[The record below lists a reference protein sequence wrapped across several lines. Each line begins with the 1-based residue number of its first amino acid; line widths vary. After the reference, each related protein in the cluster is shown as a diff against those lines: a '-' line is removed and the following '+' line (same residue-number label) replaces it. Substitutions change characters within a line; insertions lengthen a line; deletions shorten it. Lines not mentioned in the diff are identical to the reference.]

1 MTEQKTYTPED
12 IAKLVLYVRCA
23 ARKYK
28 LKQYYLYVLYTCYMQ
43 YKGDK
48 KAYIS
53 RYVVGWSLMPSSISK
68 VLKDLIN
75 YKLIER
81 VSNDTFIF
89 TPLAI
94 EVLNYID
101 DQLINLESK

>member
-1 MTEQKTYTPED
+1 MIEQKTYTPEY
-12 IAKLVLYVRCA
+12 IAKLVLCVRCA

-28 LKQYYLYVLYTCYMQ
+28 LKQYYLYVIFTCYMQ
-43 YKGDK
+43 YKGDN

-68 VLKDLIN
+68 VLRDLIN

-89 TPLAI
+89 TAYGI
-94 EVLNYID
+94 EVLNYIENE
-101 DQLINLESK
+101 LHNLESK